1 MGNGQKTMC
10 SSFIASVTHDSAF
23 AMNLIPASIQDLAII
38 RRAIFASNY
47 LPKECPNYWSIVT
60 AFATRDGQLCK
71 DVDDFTIKGTIEN
84 LQLMNPMAFSTDCQL
99 VKEIHAVHRGKDEPL
114 GVVLISPNSE
124 CGECHAKLHIRKDR
138 PSHVIVYT
146 ESYGTIAGTHYH
158 KYCSQRGCTFRQ
170 YYGYHSNGDHSVT
183 WYDVDWIQMEYFI
196 SSSETAF
203 ELKMLSKFDA
213 ELLLGQISYSQKASI
228 YNYTNNYEIQ
238 PKRCSFIKKTNAA
251 PADQR

>member
-1 MGNGQKTMC
+1 
-10 SSFIASVTHDSAF
+10 
-23 AMNLIPASIQDLAII
+23 MNCIPASITDLAVI

-60 AFATRDGQLCK
+60 AFATQDSQICK
-71 DVDDFTIKGTIEN
+71 DIDDSTIKATIEN
-84 LQLMNPMAFSTDCQL
+84 LQLINPAAFYTDCKL
-99 VKEIHAVHRGKDEPL
+99 IEEIHAVYRIRDEPL
-114 GVVLISPNSE
+114 GIVLISPNSE
-124 CGECHAKLHIRKDR
+124 CGECHSKLLIRKDR

-158 KYCSQRGCTFRQ
+158 KYCSRRGCTFRQ
-170 YYGYHSNGDHSVT
+170 YYGYHSNGDHSVIF
-183 WYDVDWIQMEYFI
+183 YDINWIQMEYFI

-228 YNYTNNYEIQ
+228 YNYTNNYEI
-238 PKRCSFIKKTNAA
+238 PRKTCSFIKKSDAS
-251 PADQR
+251 PKQR

>member
-1 MGNGQKTMC
+1 MCFLSMGNGQKTMC

-146 ESYGTIAGTHYH
+146 ELVLMGYFTNSTYRYLPLISWCSVGFLNKGT
-158 KYCSQRGCTFRQ
+158 SF
-170 YYGYHSNGDHSVT
+170 
-183 WYDVDWIQMEYFI
+183 WLYFI
-196 SSSETAF
+196 VVSVIVYAGFLTVTD
-203 ELKMLSKFDA
+203 L
-213 ELLLGQISYSQKASI
+213 SQK
-228 YNYTNNYEIQ
+228 
-238 PKRCSFIKKTNAA
+238 
-251 PADQR
+251 